1 MLLLVMGCARTTA
14 INTQSVSNNYQQ
26 IVFDD
31 GISLEESKV
40 IAQKQLIRRN
50 ISDIYNLLNP
60 QMANDVENLPNN
72 QEYWFVFFQEI
83 KPANIPFIF
92 MVLVHKETGK
102 IKFAN
107 DYNEGNQWILEAEL
121 LR

>member
-1 MLLLVMGCARTTA
+1 MGCARTTA